1 MFLAFIK
8 PLKLLLPCSTIV
20 LSHAFHRSVV
30 DHGTIDTINILQAAL
45 RAMRQSVEGLAV
57 AADYV
62 LVDGNKV
69 PPGLPPTCEVQTVV
83 KGDATCYSIAAA
95 SIIAKVS

>member
-1 MFLAFIK
+1 V
-8 PLKLLLPCSTIV
+8 LLSY
-20 LSHAFHRSVV
+20 RSIV
-30 DHGTIDTINILQAAL
+30 DHGTIDSINILQAAL
-45 RAMRQSVEGLAV
+45 RAMRESVQGLPV

-69 PPGLPPTCEVQTVV
+69 PPGLPPTCRVQTVV
-83 KGDATCYSIAAA
+83 KGDATCYAIAAA